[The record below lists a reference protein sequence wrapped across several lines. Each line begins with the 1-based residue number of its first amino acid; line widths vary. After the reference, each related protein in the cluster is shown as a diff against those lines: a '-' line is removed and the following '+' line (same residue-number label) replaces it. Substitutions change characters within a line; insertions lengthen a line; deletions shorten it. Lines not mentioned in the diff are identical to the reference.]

1 MDELAERSKT
11 DLVAIEEWAYHFSEG
26 VAAGLPGIEATLI
39 RHKELSPNLATYMNK
54 VLAVNEE
61 DKDLT
66 VEEGGLRIKE
76 KEEECKLEEVAREE
90 LASELEREQGSS
102 YSGRK
107 RRNRKF

>member
-11 DLVAIEEWAYHFSEG
+11 DLVAIEEWAYHFGEG
-26 VAAGLPGIEATLI
+26 VAAGLPGIEATLT

-66 VEEGGLRIKE
+66 VEGGGLRIKE